1 MTSLSEIRSRRARA
15 QAVAVL
21 VVALAFG
28 FLAAPAPV
36 RADCPSGDESYTGPC
51 GPTFTTPM
59 WGDAAG
65 WTDPS
70 KFSTIQ
76 LGDVNGDGKDE
87 LLGRGDSGIEIWTFD
102 TSLGQW
108 RPQVTAQDVP
118 VVLSDFRSPG
128 LGEDTLG
135 WKDPSYYT
143 TIQTANVDGTPGV
156 EILARFSN
164 GMRAYG
170 YKPPPGGN
178 DIDGGTWLLLASGGP
193 FTDAGNWRDPQ
204 FYSTVRAVRAQGR
217 SYAISHDGTGL
228 ISASWPGAGWTYESH
243 TSELAG
249 CSQPNCYHSLRVL
262 PGEGR
267 FSAAEPGSSFGQS
280 VKSFQG
286 PGRGWTRV
294 PVDGGSFPSGPLS
307 NAPGPDCPL
316 DVSGDCFPKFVWLW
330 ETTRWANLAPQ
341 GAGLPQLVALAPQGL
356 LAYNPVPGRSSAS
369 IAWQPLHNLDAL
381 THPVLE
387 WIEDPGKAASLT
399 VADIDGQGRDEVLA
413 LQDGQLKAWS
423 YNAAADAWT
432 QLQPTTPL
440 ALSDTA
446 VWNQDRS
453 HYGTFRA
460 GDVDGD
466 GREEIIARGPF
477 GIRTWFYDRRGTGG
491 WERYLPAGYPDFPG
505 GQGGGQSAAFST
517 LNQLAKQY
525 RYITRSQNSV
535 RDVWSAEN
543 PPDEDEL
550 TDLERGI
557 ETTIGDCSNPLPGE
571 QPRYQTCD
579 PPAGATFGVADW
591 TAVINEVLA
600 EIFAARQVLDHF
612 GDLDS
617 MRTSLFLAENAE
629 LPAIGSDLGLQAA
642 ANQSAAF
649 DQQGFW
655 ASFIQIIG
663 SIAGLVEP
671 GAGAALSVAGD
682 LISMVPSATPSA
694 TSKFDTNYAGIQ
706 GQFADS
712 VDEAVKQS
720 AALSQTVRQDLG
732 LLTLV
737 ARLRERGTWQPDLI
751 GVRSAADQAFVAWVY
766 KSLLPTM
773 YDRYQVTNCYPS
785 YAVPEKEPHEV
796 AACFAPG
803 GLLSASYP
811 GVAGAANG
819 PSFTALAAPYNAGDY
834 ANPGVPCWWSDG
846 NFVCDYKAAL
856 PPLDLAKRLFGPVSP
871 ACDYVPGKAATAWTF
886 GCNLGLSAQTTVG
899 PLGQANGW
907 NFTTYSADPVV
918 SVSQKLASA
927 VTRSHAVGG
936 NAPVR
941 ATEVLR
947 VRPGFR
953 LSRASAVATRVL
965 HEATGRKE
973 LTAPGPFLAR
983 PSDRPRGSG
992 KARRPRARV
1001 RLRRLG
1007 RTRLAVK
1014 IRMRRRGLR
1023 VPRACHAL
1031 PPSLQPRGAVVQLET
1046 RIRLRHGRTR
1056 TTRVIRRHWRCERDR
1071 YGNVVRL
1078 RVVRR
1083 RPSHRLRRGLR
1094 SRLVLPASVRPGTTA
1109 RTRVKV
1115 RNARRRGRSA
1125 TLWHVTVA
1133 GSYVTSRGTRRL
1145 IGKRIRRLGARR
1157 SRTVR
1162 LRLRVPRSA
1171 RGRLCVHTTTTADLT
1186 RASTRRRCI
1195 RIR

>member
-21 VVALAFG
+21 VVAVAFG

-36 RADCPSGDESYTGPC
+36 RAECPSGDESYTGPC
-51 GPTFTTPM
+51 GPTFTTSM

-70 KFSTIQ
+70 KYSTIQ

-108 RPQVTAQDVP
+108 RPQVDAQDVRQ
-118 VVLSDFRSPG
+118 VLSDFRSPG

-156 EILARFSN
+156 EVLARFPD

-170 YKPPPGGN
+170 YRPPPGGN
-178 DIDGGTWLLLASGGP
+178 DIDGGTWELLAAQGP
-193 FTDAGNWRDPQ
+193 YTDAGNWRDPQ
-204 FYSTVRAVRAQGR
+204 YYSTVRAVEAQGR

-228 ISASWPGAGWTYESH
+228 LSASWPGAGWTYESH

-249 CSQPNCYHSLRVL
+249 CSQPNCYHSVRVL
-262 PGEGR
+262 PGGGR
-267 FSAAEPGSSFGQS
+267 FSAAEPNSSFGQS

-286 PGRGWTRV
+286 PGRGWSRL

-307 NAPGPDCPL
+307 NTPGPDCPL
-316 DVSGDCFPKFVWLW
+316 DISGDCFPKFWALW

-341 GAGLPQLVALAPQGL
+341 SAGLPQLVALAPQGL
-356 LAYNPVPGRSSAS
+356 LVYNPVPGRSSGS
-369 IAWQPLHNLDAL
+369 IAWQPLHNLDDL
-381 THPVLE
+381 TYPLTE
-387 WIEDPGKAASLT
+387 WAEDPGKPASLT
-399 VADIDGQGRDEVLA
+399 IANLDGQGGGEVLA

-446 VWNQDRS
+446 VWNQDES

-466 GREEIIARGPF
+466 GREEILARGPF
-477 GIRTWFYDRRGTGG
+477 GIRTWFYDRRGSGG
-491 WERYLPAGYPDFPG
+491 WERYLPGGYPDFPG
-505 GQGGGQSAAFST
+505 GQSGQSAAFSM
-517 LNQLAKQY
+517 LNQLARQY
-525 RYITRSQNSV
+525 GYITRSENSV

-543 PPDEDEL
+543 PPDDL
-550 TDLERGI
+550 TRLESGV

-571 QPRYQTCD
+571 QPRYETCN

-600 EIFAARQVLDHF
+600 EIFAADQVLAHF
-612 GDLDS
+612 DDLDK
-617 MRTSLFLAENAE
+617 MRASLFLVQKAE

-649 DQQGFW
+649 DQGDFW
-655 ASFIQIIG
+655 ASFVQIIG
-663 SIAGLVEP
+663 SIAGLAVPE
-671 GAGAALSVAGD
+671 AGAALSIGGD
-682 LISMVPSATPSA
+682 IISMVSSATPST
-694 TSKFDTNYAGIQ
+694 TSTFDTDYAGIQ

-712 VDEAVKQS
+712 VDEALKQS

-737 ARLRERGTWQPDLI
+737 ARLRQRGTWQPDLI

-766 KSLLPTM
+766 QSLLPSM
-773 YDRYQVTNCYPS
+773 YDRYQVTNCGVGGETCIPPS
-785 YAVPEKEPHEV
+785 S
-796 AACFAPG
+796 
-803 GLLSASYP
+803 SASYP
-811 GVAGAANG
+811 GVVGTANG
-819 PSFTALAAPYNAGDY
+819 PSFTALSAPFQGS
-834 ANPGVPCWWSDG
+834 VPCVSSPTPPVTCKYDT
-846 NFVCDYKAAL
+846 L
-856 PPLDLAKRLFGPVSP
+856 PSDLANRVFGPTSP
-871 ACDYVPGKAATAWTF
+871 GCDYVPGNAATAWTF

-899 PLGQANGW
+899 PLGEANGW
-907 NFTTYSADPVV
+907 DFTTHSADPWCC
-918 SVSQKLASA
+918 QITASA
-927 VTRSHAVGG
+927 VTRSHAVGEK
-936 NAPVR
+936 AAVR
-941 ATEVLR
+941 LTEVLR
-947 VRPGFR
+947 VPPGFR
-953 LSRASAVATRVL
+953 FSQASAVATRVR
-965 HEATGRKE
+965 HEVSGRKE

-983 PSDRPRGSG
+983 PADRSRGRR

-1007 RTRLAVK
+1007 PTRLAVK

-1031 PPSLQPRGAVVQLET
+1031 PPSLQPRGAVFQLET
-1046 RIRLRHGRTR
+1046 RVRLRDGRTR

-1083 RPSHRLRRGLR
+1083 RPSHRLRRGLQ
-1094 SRLVLPASVRPGTTA
+1094 SRLELPASVRPGTTA
-1109 RTRVKV
+1109 RARVKV
-1115 RNARRRGRSA
+1115 RNARRRGPSA

-1133 GSYVTSRGTRRL
+1133 GSYTTSRRARRI
-1145 IGKRIRRLGARR
+1145 IGKRIRRLGAGH

-1171 RGRLCVHTTTTADLT
+1171 RGRLCVHTTTTADLA
-1186 RASTRRRCI
+1186 RHSTRRRCI
-1195 RIR
+1195 PIR